1 VPHLNRREFLNRT
14 AWGLA
19 AHSLLKP
26 AAGRGADSPASRRPN
41 IVYVLVDQWR
51 AQAFG
56 YAGDPNVKTPHL
68 DALAAQS
75 VQFENAVSVCPV
87 CTPHRAALMTGR
99 YPLSTGM
106 FLNDLYLPAG
116 EVCMAELF
124 KEAGYETAY
133 IGKWHLDG
141 HGRGAFIPRERRQ
154 GFDYWKVL
162 ECTHEYNASHYYE
175 GEDQARRM
183 WKGYDAFAQTEDAQ
197 AYIRE
202 HAKGGK
208 PFLLVVSYGPP
219 HFPHHTAPPEYKAL
233 YPADSIQLRP
243 NVPDA
248 LKQAVQREAQGYYG
262 HCTALDR
269 CVGDLLKTLGETG
282 AAKDTVFIFTSDHG
296 EMLGS
301 QGQPPCEKQRPWDE
315 SILVPFLARF
325 PTATGFKGRSV
336 RTPINTPDIL
346 PTLLSLA
353 GIGIPA
359 TVEGSDLSRF
369 IRSPASE
376 EDRAALFMSV
386 SPFAGYAKGPAY
398 RGIRTSRHTYVRRV
412 GGPWL
417 LYDNRADP
425 YQMNNLVGVPE
436 QAGVQAELDARLQSM
451 LRQTGD
457 SFQPRDHYLR
467 EWGYEVDGSGAIP
480 YRSGA
485 KVQSPAS
492 RVVPST

>member
-1 VPHLNRREFLNRT
+1 MRRLNRREFLNRT

-26 AAGRGADSPASRRPN
+26 AAGRGADPRTSRRPN

-68 DALAAQS
+68 DALAGQS

-99 YPLSTGM
+99 HPLSTGM
-106 FLNDLYLPAG
+106 FLNDLHLPSG

-124 KEAGYETAY
+124 REAGYETAY

-175 GEDQARRM
+175 GEDQTKRM

-197 AYIRE
+197 TYIRE
-202 HAKGGK
+202 HAKGDK
-208 PFLLVVSYGPP
+208 PFLLVVAYGPP
-219 HFPHHTAPPEYKAL
+219 HAPHHTAPPEYKAL

-248 LKQAVQREAQGYYG
+248 LRQAVQREAQGYYG

-301 QGQPPCEKQRPWDE
+301 QGQPPGEKQRPWDE
-315 SILVPFLARF
+315 SILVPFLVRYPAL
-325 PTATGFKGRSV
+325 TGFEGRTV

-353 GIGIPA
+353 GIGVPD

-369 IRSPASE
+369 IGSPASE

-386 SPFAGYAKGPAY
+386 SPFAGYAKGSAY
-398 RGIRTSRHTYVRRV
+398 RGIRTARYTYVRRV
-412 GGPWL
+412 NGPWL

-436 QAGVQAELDARLQSM
+436 QAGVQAELEVRLQSM
-451 LRQTGD
+451 LKLTGD
-457 SFQPRDHYLR
+457 TFQPREHYLR

-485 KVQSPAS
+485 KVQSPAH